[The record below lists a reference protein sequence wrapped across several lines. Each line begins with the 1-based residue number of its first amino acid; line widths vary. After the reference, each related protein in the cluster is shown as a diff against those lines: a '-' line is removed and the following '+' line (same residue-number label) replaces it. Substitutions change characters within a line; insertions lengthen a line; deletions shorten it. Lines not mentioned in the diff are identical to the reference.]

1 MAADQAPPLAD
12 YGLIGDGYSAA
23 LVSTAG
29 SIDWCCMPRMDRG
42 SCFGRLLDWERGG
55 YCALAPADGDARA
68 TRRGYLDGTL
78 VLETR
83 FASDDGQLRIL
94 DCFVVDDDGEAGA
107 ARSQLLR
114 IVECTRGT
122 VSVAGRIV
130 PRFDYG
136 ELAPWIRAHDGAFSA
151 AGGDDALL
159 VSGDLPLEADKH
171 ELGTRVELGEGER
184 RRLSIEY
191 LDPVALEESPRP
203 RENADGLDRRLEQT
217 LEAWRAWSSRAD
229 IDEAAAAR
237 GVARSALVLKAL
249 ANPRTG
255 AIAAAPTTSLPEA
268 GGGDLNWD
276 YRFSWVRDSTFTVD
290 TLAQIG
296 FDEEA
301 DAFRRFVERSSAGS
315 ADGVQVLFG
324 LGGERRMPEVELDLA
339 GYRGA
344 RPVRAGNDAAD
355 QCQLGV
361 YGQLLE
367 LAWRWHARG
376 HRPDDDY
383 WRFLA
388 DVADAT
394 TDRWREPDR
403 GIWEVRGDPRQFVHS
418 KVMCW
423 VALDCAIRLADD
435 TGREAPGAWASARD
449 EIRRTVE
456 SDGYDAERN
465 TFVQVLGED
474 QLDGALLLL
483 PIVGFVAWDDER
495 MVGTVDAIRE
505 ELEVD
510 GLLLRYRVD
519 DDAEHE
525 GAFLACSFWLV
536 ECLAHQGRRDE
547 AVAVFERAAECAN
560 DLGLFSEEADPKT
573 GELLGN
579 FPQGLTHLAH
589 ISAALALAGARAPI
603 TAPLA
608 SVCEAKDAVIPSR
621 RSRSG
626 STGL

>member
-1 MAADQAPPLAD
+1 MGADCQPPIAD
-12 YGLIGDGYSAA
+12 YGLIGDGRSAA
-23 LVSTAG
+23 LVSKAG
-29 SIDWCCMPRMDRG
+29 SIDWCCMPRMDHG
-42 SCFGRLLDWERGG
+42 SCFGRLLDWERAGF
-55 YCALAPADGDARA
+55 CALAPARA
-68 TRRGYLDGTL
+68 DPERTRRRYLDGAL
-78 VLETR
+78 VLETS
-83 FASDDGQLRIL
+83 FASEDGELRVL
-94 DCFVVDDDGEAGA
+94 DCFARVPGEEPP
-107 ARSQLLR
+107 RSQLLR
-114 IVECTRGT
+114 IVECTAG
-122 VSVAGRIV
+122 SVALEGRIA

-136 ELAPWIRAHDGAFSA
+136 ELAPWIRSHDGAFSA
-151 AGGDDALL
+151 TGGDDALL
-159 VSGDLPLEADKH
+159 ISGDLPLEAGKH
-171 ELGTRVELGEGER
+171 ELCVSVELREGER
-184 RRLSIEY
+184 RRLSIEH
-191 LDPVALEESPRP
+191 LDPVALEESPTA
-203 RENADGLDRRLEQT
+203 REDGDGLDRRLEQT
-217 LEAWRAWSSRAD
+217 IAWWHEWSSRAR
-229 IDEAAAAR
+229 IDEAAATR

-290 TLAQIG
+290 TLAEIG

-301 DAFRRFVERSSAGS
+301 EAFRRFVERSSAGS
-315 ADGVQVLFG
+315 AEGVQVLFG

-344 RPVRAGNDAAD
+344 CPVRVGNDAAG

-367 LAWRWHARG
+367 LAWRWHERG

-388 DVADAT
+388 DVADAAACE
-394 TDRWREPDR
+394 WKEPDR

-418 KVMCW
+418 KAMCW
-423 VALDCAIRLADD
+423 VALDRAIRLAED
-435 TGREAPGAWASARD
+435 TNRATPDAWGDARD
-449 EIRRTVE
+449 EIRRTIE
-456 SDGYDAERN
+456 SDGYDSARK
-465 TFVQVLGED
+465 TFVQVLGEN

-495 MVGTVDAIRE
+495 MVGTVDAVRE

-536 ECLAHQGRRDE
+536 ECLAHQGRHDE
-547 AVAVFERAAECAN
+547 AIAVFDRAARCAN
-560 DLGLFSEEADPKT
+560 DLGLFAEEAEPET
-573 GELLGN
+573 GALLGN

-589 ISAALALAGARAPI
+589 ISAALALAGAKSPT
-603 TAPLA
+603 TASLHT
-608 SVCEAKDAVIPSR
+608 SWVGKDAVI
-621 RSRSG
+621 RSTR
-626 STGL
+626 

>member
-1 MAADQAPPLAD
+1 MAADRCPPIAD
-12 YGLIGDGYSAA
+12 YGLIGDGRSAA
-23 LVSTAG
+23 LVSTAA

-55 YCALAPADGDARA
+55 YCALAPAGADPDR
-68 TRRGYLDGTL
+68 TRRRYLDGTL
-78 VLETR
+78 VLETLL
-83 FASDDGQLRIL
+83 ASEDGELRIL
-94 DCFVVDDDGEAGA
+94 DCFAVIPDEEAEP
-107 ARSQLLR
+107 RSQLLR
-114 IVECTRGT
+114 IVECTRG
-122 VSVAGRIV
+122 SVALEGRIV

-136 ELAPWIRAHDGAFSA
+136 ELPPWIRSHDGAFSA
-151 AGGDDALL
+151 TGGDDALL
-159 VSGDLPLEADKH
+159 ISGDLPLEADKH
-171 ELGTRVELGEGER
+171 ELCVRVELDAEER
-184 RRLSIEY
+184 RRLSLEY
-191 LDPVALEESPRP
+191 LDPVALEASPAA
-203 RENADGLDRRLEQT
+203 REDVDGLDRRLEQT
-217 LEAWRAWSSRAD
+217 LEAWRAWSSRAR
-229 IDEAAAAR
+229 IDEAAATR

-315 ADGVQVLFG
+315 AEGVQVLFG

-367 LAWRWHARG
+367 LAWRWHARR

-388 DVADAT
+388 DVADAAAA
-394 TDRWREPDR
+394 RWREPDR
-403 GIWEVRGDPRQFVHS
+403 GIWEVRGEPRQFVHS
-418 KVMCW
+418 KAMCW
-423 VALDCAIRLADD
+423 VALDRAIRLAED
-435 TGREAPGAWASARD
+435 TGREAPRGWATARD
-449 EIRRTVE
+449 EIRGTIE
-456 SDGYDAERN
+456 SDGYSASRRS
-465 TFVQVLGED
+465 FVQVLGED
-474 QLDGALLLL
+474 RLDGALLLL

-495 MVGTVDAIRE
+495 MVGTVNAIRG

-519 DDAEHE
+519 KGAEHE

-547 AVAVFERAAECAN
+547 AAAVFARATRCAN
-560 DLGLFSEEADPKT
+560 DLGLFSEEADPQT
-573 GELLGN
+573 GALLGN

-589 ISAALALAGARAPI
+589 ISAALALAGANSPS
-603 TAPLA
+603 TASLA
-608 SVCEAKDAVIPSR
+608 SVCEAKDALIPSR
-621 RSRSG
+621 RAPSG
-626 STGL
+626 SMGS